1 MSRSR
6 FSEQYEFIKELKLMM
21 KKHSDIGQNE
31 SFDYP
36 TVVECIRFSDVG
48 AFFDFERY
56 DNDISKGHKPTL
68 NSKPFRWKDNYKNVF
83 LDAYLEVDYFI
94 RRNGNID
101 AHFVPFIHF
110 HMATF
115 QSLSFW
121 YKTIPQLIAGLAD
134 IIELISR
141 KSQEFILEEEEVNA
155 KKRRKLE
162 VLESIPDIIKAVMKK
177 DKIMYDVADNDD
189 DTITVSFRMPKRTK
203 LSVKMKVQQVPNNLH
218 YIVNMILPAVSTYES
233 AHRFT
238 ISGYGNNARW
248 KEVEKYKD
256 IKSKDI

>member
-31 SFDYP
+31 SFDYQ
-36 TVVECIRFSDVG
+36 TVVECLRFSDVS

-56 DNDISKGHKPTL
+56 DDDISKGHEPTL
-68 NSKPFRWKDNYKNVF
+68 NSKPFRWKDYYNNAF
-83 LDAYLEVDYFI
+83 LDAYVELDDFI
-94 RRNGNID
+94 RRSGNID
-101 AHFVPFIHF
+101 AHFVPCIHF

-115 QSLSFW
+115 QSLSLW
-121 YKTIPQLIAGLAD
+121 YRTIPQLIAGLVD
-134 IIELISR
+134 IIELISK
-141 KSQEFILEEEEVNA
+141 KSQEFIREEEEVNA

-162 VLESIPDIIKAVMKK
+162 VLESIPDIIKTVMKK

-248 KEVEKYKD
+248 KEVEK
-256 IKSKDI
+256 